1 MVAFPYQLPLG
12 LFEALLGGGYL
23 VFRLSRGIHAGK

>member
-12 LFEALLGGGYL
+12 LFAALIGGGYL
-23 VFRLSRGIHAGK
+23 VFRLAGGPRAA